1 MFARIDLALEIVSL
15 GTDAR
20 THGRTNA
27 RTLDYDD
34 KRRDYARAGI
44 TEYWIVD
51 PQEDRV
57 TVLVLQDNNYVEH
70 GVFQLDEEA
79 TSVLLSGLRV
89 DVRAMFNA

>member
-15 GTDAR
+15 GSD
-20 THGRTNA
+20 A